1 MTSFSTLECT
11 LSTMSGDY
19 FQQSRELAALLRV
32 HGFGA
37 ESEAVLN
44 SIEGGST
51 GTEIHMMLR
60 HYLRRIAADE
70 RVDAGVRSQ
79 ADQIVREI
87 TAALGM

>member
-1 MTSFSTLECT
+1 
-11 LSTMSGDY
+11 MSGDY
-19 FQQSRELAALLRV
+19 FQQSRELAALLRA